1 MSEIK
6 WPYANEFGQEE
17 HIESDVLVLGG
28 GIAGCFAALSA
39 ARRALTAAE
48 HGAKRKSSSRK
59 RAASAV
65 SQSRYFQMDAGSS
78 ATGSAQTL

>member
-28 GIAGCFAALSA
+28 GI
-39 ARRALTAAE
+39 
-48 HGAKRKSSSRK
+48 
-59 RAASAV
+59 
-65 SQSRYFQMDAGSS
+65 
-78 ATGSAQTL
+78 TG

>member
-39 ARRALTAAE
+39 ARRARTAAE
-48 HGAKRKSSSRK
+48 RGAHMRRCLRA
-59 RAASAV
+59 RAASAD
-65 SQSRYFQMDAGSS
+65 SRFRC
-78 ATGSAQTL
+78 